1 MRKNVHTFAETD
13 KEVPV
18 LEVTC
23 NTDLSKNLEIRKIK
37 SSFLILSDKLMQPK
51 LYQKKMK
58 VFSEL
63 K

>member
-1 MRKNVHTFAETD
+1 MHTFAETG

-51 LYQKKMK
+51 LY
-58 VFSEL
+58 
-63 K
+63 